1 MPASYVHSALAQH
14 AARLADNALESPEG
28 VAIFYADT
36 ACGSHAAAKV
46 AAKRFQTAFNT
57 MRTRDRNR
65 IQRARGESTKDI
77 LTDVYSE
84 YDSLA
89 CLCNPKEDGFEI
101 QLIRTHLIDTGIIV
115 RDIAT
120 GEELWEF
127 STTGRTSN
135 FLVGLM
141 TEEAF
146 SAEKMRRPKR
156 NIYTDEQ
163 VAWFEAN
170 DPSAI
175 QIIKDMH
182 GLDIR
187 RPKAEPL
194 GPTDEE
200 KRATILKEFMENME
214 RLPDHSAKK
223 TA

>member
-101 QLIRTHLIDTGIIV
+101 QLIRTHLIDNGIVV
-115 RDIAT
+115 RDIAS
-120 GEELWEF
+120 GEEIWEF
-127 STTGRTSN
+127 SAIGRTSN
-135 FLVGLM
+135 FLAGLM

-146 SAEKMRRPKR
+146 LAEKMRRKKK

-163 VAWFEAN
+163 IQWFLDN
-170 DPSAI
+170 DPGAI

-182 GLDIR
+182 GIDIR
-187 RPKAEPL
+187 RPSAPA
-194 GPTDEE
+194 GPTEDE
-200 KRATILKEFMENME
+200 KAAAILAEMMESIE
-214 RLPDHSAKK
+214 SLSDRTPQK